1 MQEILEYLRSLPPAE
16 REAFA
21 ARCKT
26 SVGYLRKAVSAKQ
39 QLGVELCV
47 HLERESGGVLR
58 CERLFPGLDWEY
70 LRRSA
75 CKSVIGAKHPPGLA
89 DQARVAI
96 NFEERQA
103 VREVV

>member
-47 HLERESGGVLR
+47 HLERESGGLLR

-75 CKSVIGAKHPPGLA
+75 CQAVIGAQHPPGLSH
-89 DQARVAI
+89 QAQVAI
-96 NFEERQA
+96 NSEAKETA
-103 VREVV
+103 HA